1 VFGAVYFILNLLLAG
16 PEKAMFSLLV
26 MPMLML
32 WLLPLCFL
40 LPVLGLFIKDFTQAI
55 PFLLMIT
62 MFLTPILYFPTML
75 PEGFRQFIWL
85 NPFSDL
91 MAVIHGLVQG
101 SEYSWLNLG
110 RPFLIWFLLLGPS
123 WLVFRR
129 SIPHIREVLS

>member
-1 VFGAVYFILNLLLAG
+1 
-16 PEKAMFSLLV
+16 
-26 MPMLML
+26 
-32 WLLPLCFL
+32 
-40 LPVLGLFIKDFTQAI
+40 
-55 PFLLMIT
+55 
-62 MFLTPILYFPTML
+62 
-75 PEGFRQFIWL
+75 
-85 NPFSDL
+85 